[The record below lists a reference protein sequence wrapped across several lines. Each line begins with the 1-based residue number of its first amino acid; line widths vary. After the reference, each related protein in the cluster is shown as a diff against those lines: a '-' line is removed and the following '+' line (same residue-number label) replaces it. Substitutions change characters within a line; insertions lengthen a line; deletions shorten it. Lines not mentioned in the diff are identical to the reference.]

1 MALGQKQI
9 IAVIVVVA
17 IAVTIGGI
25 IFALPG
31 GEQSVKGVTYHG
43 NGGHTDA
50 GDDTWKIT
58 NDTVIPCIF
67 ESDTGRVFKEWNTK
81 ADGSGTTYQKNDHVE
96 DGTDLYAIWYQH
108 KILSYKSFESG
119 VKTYHVPLEINSKMV
134 NALGACG
141 FDYTDVNHIAT
152 YDDSVTWKTAGFEDG
167 KFVFEGTKMSDDGY
181 EYRYTVKL
189 IVTNENDDM
198 ILDTMKEPLIING
211 KYPMAYLIDVFGD
224 VNIKVYTDV
233 KKIL

>member
-81 ADGSGTTYQKNDHVE
+81 ADGSGIIFRYIFVYNNRIRT
-96 DGTDLYAIWYQH
+96 GC
-108 KILSYKSFESG
+108 LSAR
-119 VKTYHVPLEINSKMV
+119 L
-134 NALGACG
+134 
-141 FDYTDVNHIAT
+141 
-152 YDDSVTWKTAGFEDG
+152 
-167 KFVFEGTKMSDDGY
+167 
-181 EYRYTVKL
+181 TVWQSISSL
-189 IVTNENDDM
+189 QM
-198 ILDTMKEPLIING
+198 
-211 KYPMAYLIDVFGD
+211 
-224 VNIKVYTDV
+224 
-233 KKIL
+233 